1 MAASHLPEQDGSG
14 SCRGWVL
21 AWKQPRAVDAGKR
34 GLGQPARHNA
44 SAATGA
50 ARGCRG
56 PDNHRERLPISSGV
70 RAGLSEGVAGVQ
82 LCALFL
88 IILEPPD
95 PGSLPDPAS
104 VRPSHTTAVG
114 PLGNLAASLQGP
126 ADRFASPVPERQA
139 APCQSTRPT
148 WPKASAPWAA
158 STQDK
163 AWPRPFSKSPTQPSS
178 CSRLMG
184 PGSC

>member
-1 MAASHLPEQDGSG
+1 MAAGQLPNRWS
-14 SCRGWVL
+14 RGAGGAGCWHV
-21 AWKQPRAVDAGKR
+21 KQPRAVDAGKR

-56 PDNHRERLPISSGV
+56 PDNQRERLPISSGV

-139 APCQSTRPT
+139 APCQSTQPT
-148 WPKASAPWAA
+148 WPRASVAWAA
-158 STQDK
+158 WTQ
-163 AWPRPFSKSPTQPSS
+163 
-178 CSRLMG
+178 
-184 PGSC
+184 